1 MSEPATKVSVGFEKR
16 VLFIGKP
23 FLPIQ
28 ITTNGY
34 ITNMTTDPPLLP
46 GLVLDSSTRQIR
58 GIYNGSVA
66 AMEYKIVATGAN
78 QVVSSSFVLAF
89 QCPFLPHCSSL
100 AISPSLFAIDSCTY
114 SLSQP
119 ITPLPTEWYASHAA
133 DSCSLINELRIDEDS
148 VHSSRPSVFTIS
160 MLGYIYIPFSGEFS
174 FLLNCTTGARV
185 LLDGAPVLSLFAP
198 DQPSLAQQSK
208 PLPLTEG
215 LHFLQVYFLSTTS
228 TTSTTSTAS
237 TTSTTSTAST
247 NEPHPF
253 FALYYRSD
261 LHAGDWI
268 LIGASL
274 LRQGGVGPHHLH
286 AASLLGCVCTAL
298 ALPAPAVSGQQCNAF
313 SVTPALPTG
322 LALDDA
328 SGVVV
333 GQLTVVAR

>member
-1 MSEPATKVSVGFEKR
+1 
-16 VLFIGKP
+16 
-23 FLPIQ
+23 
-28 ITTNGY
+28 
-34 ITNMTTDPPLLP
+34 MTTDPPLLP
-46 GLVLDSSTRQIR
+46 GLVLDSSTRQIH

-119 ITPLPTEWYASHAA
+119 ITPLPTEWYASRAA

-148 VHSSRPSVFTIS
+148 VHSSRPSAFTIS

-208 PLPLTEG
+208 PLPLNEG
-215 LHFLQVYFLSTTS
+215 LHFLQVYFLSTTSTTSTASTTSTTRTAS

-247 NEPHPF
+247 TSTTSTASTDEPRPF

-286 AASLLGCVCTAL
+286 AAPFLGCVRTAL
-298 ALPAPAVSGQQCNAF
+298 ALPAPAVSGQQCDAF

>member
-1 MSEPATKVSVGFEKR
+1 
-16 VLFIGKP
+16 
-23 FLPIQ
+23 
-28 ITTNGY
+28 
-34 ITNMTTDPPLLP
+34 MTTDPPLLP

-228 TTSTTSTAS
+228 TASTTSTTSTAS

-247 NEPHPF
+247 TSTTSTASTDEPRPF

-286 AASLLGCVCTAL
+286 AAPFLGCVRTAL
-298 ALPAPAVSGQQCNAF
+298 ALPAPAVSGQQCDAF